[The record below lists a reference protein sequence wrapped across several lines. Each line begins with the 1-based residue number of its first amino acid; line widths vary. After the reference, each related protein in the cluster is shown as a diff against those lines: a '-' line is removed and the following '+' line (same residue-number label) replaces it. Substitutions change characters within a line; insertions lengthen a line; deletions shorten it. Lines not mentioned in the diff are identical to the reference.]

1 MFPTIMEKIIE
12 SIDEISLTQWSQ
24 IKNGEEYDRVRTLVT
39 INQSLLNSMGAGH
52 HAIDDILQVASGLD
66 LAGKLT
72 GAGGGGTVLILL
84 RPGIF
89 EIKLKKTQFYFEQL

>member
-1 MFPTIMEKIIE
+1 
-12 SIDEISLTQWSQ
+12 
-24 IKNGEEYDRVRTLVT
+24 
-39 INQSLLNSMGAGH
+39 MGAGH

-89 EIKLKKTQFYFEQL
+89 EIKLKKTQFYFEQLWLIEIDLPLHHRYGGNAIKSTTWRTVDQRLQTMESEVG

>member
-1 MFPTIMEKIIE
+1 MEKIIE

-52 HAIDDILQVASGLD
+52 HTIDDILQVASDLD

-89 EIKLKKTQFYFEQL
+89 EIKLKKNTILFRTLIID